1 MVHAWSPDAATSIS
15 QEARWDKN
23 RDVLTST
30 VRQLEFIKVL
40 LTRVPHASNL
50 VTLYCIIILL
60 LYYYSIIIL
69 FLYYLITYH
78 IRTWRPPWMHPNPI
92 LRNALMIRLSG
103 SMDSRLLF
111 VFVIRAKLITFG
123 AFPRLFSKS
132 SSFCRLGFVRSKISE
147 LFFKNHLVLW
157 FGARLLIMI
166 W

>member
-1 MVHAWSPDAATSIS
+1 
-15 QEARWDKN
+15 
-23 RDVLTST
+23 
-30 VRQLEFIKVL
+30 
-40 LTRVPHASNL
+40 
-50 VTLYCIIILL
+50 
-60 LYYYSIIIL
+60 
-69 FLYYLITYH
+69 
-78 IRTWRPPWMHPNPI
+78 MHPNPI

-157 FGARLLIMI
+157 FGARLLIHFRVVFQKSSRFVVWGTSAHNDMVDVYLYI
-166 W
+166 YMLYVCSTIIPLLQYVLCHD